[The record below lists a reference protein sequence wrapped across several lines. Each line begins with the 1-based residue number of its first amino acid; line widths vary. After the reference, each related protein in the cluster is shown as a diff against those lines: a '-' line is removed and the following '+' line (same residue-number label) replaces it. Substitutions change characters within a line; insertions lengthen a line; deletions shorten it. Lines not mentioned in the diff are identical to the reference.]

1 LPDGRERDS
10 PRRAL
15 VTGLTGQDGSF
26 LAEMLLDEG
35 YAVTGLVRGGH
46 SAQPLLD
53 KGHAATGLLRG
64 GPDAPLGAAEH
75 LRGQVAVVAGDLLDP
90 FSLRAAV
97 ETVRPHELYHLAAP
111 SFVPESWERP
121 AQTFAAVAGAT
132 AALLEAVRDVD
143 SSIRVFVAA
152 SSAMFGAAGASPQ
165 NERTP
170 CAPDNPYA
178 IAKAAAHELAGALR
192 AHDGLYVCS
201 GILYNHESE
210 RRPPRFVTRKI
221 TRAAA
226 EVELGL
232 AGEVVLGD
240 LSAVRDWSFAG
251 DIVRGMFLML
261 RQDKPEDLILAS
273 GVPHT
278 VADFANAAFACV
290 GRDAERYVR
299 VAPEFV
305 RPPEPTPLVGDPSLA
320 RSRLGWRPTLTFEQL
335 VERMVRADL
344 ASLRAAPSDL
354 DALRT
359 APPNPA

>member
-1 LPDGRERDS
+1 LAGGREPDS

-26 LAEMLLDEG
+26 LAELLLEEG
-35 YAVTGLVRGGH
+35 YAVTGLVRGGP
-46 SAQPLLD
+46 AV
-53 KGHAATGLLRG
+53 
-64 GPDAPLGAAEH
+64 PLGAAEH
-75 LRGQVAVVAGDLLDP
+75 LRGRVTVVAGDLFDP
-90 FSLRAAV
+90 ASLRAAV
-97 ETVRPHELYHLAAP
+97 EAVRPHELYHLAAP
-111 SFVPESWERP
+111 SFVPDSWERP

-143 SSIRVFVAA
+143 PSIRVFVAS
-152 SSAMFGAAGASPQ
+152 SSAMFGAVGVSPQ

-178 IAKAAAHELAGALR
+178 IAKAAAHELVGALR
-192 AHDGLYVCS
+192 AHDGMYVCS

-226 EVELGL
+226 AVELGT
-232 AGEVVLGD
+232 ASEVALGD

-261 RQDKPEDLILAS
+261 QQEEPEDFILAS

-290 GRDAERYVR
+290 GREAEPCLR

-320 RSRLGWRPTLTFEQL
+320 RERLGWHSTVTFEQL

-344 ASLRAAPSDL
+344 ASLRAAPSGPL
-354 DALRT
+354 LNHGG
-359 APPNPA
+359 P